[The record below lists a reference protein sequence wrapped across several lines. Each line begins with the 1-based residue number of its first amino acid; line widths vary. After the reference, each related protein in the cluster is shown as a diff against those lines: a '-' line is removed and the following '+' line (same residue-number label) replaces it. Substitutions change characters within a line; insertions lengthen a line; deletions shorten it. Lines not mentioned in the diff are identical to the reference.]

1 MLFEIVMEGTSSGG
15 HGVSVINEQR
25 ILIVDDDREF
35 RRSLTKIF
43 EKAGFQVNA
52 ASTGNQAG
60 ALLGKNAYDLIIL
73 DWRLPG
79 KSGLDCLREIKRK
92 SPQSKVIVVTVNSD
106 AASYELAMA
115 AGAFDYL
122 CKPVKRQTIFASAR
136 RAMKYSLQELNA
148 NTRRQ
153 EMLAI
158 KRILFPTDF
167 SRCADQA
174 LNHALY
180 LARQYRADLH
190 ILHVMVPLEY
200 DANNPSH
207 QFPDMEAVQ
216 TRLND
221 VASARMNAALSAR
234 EVSDLRISQAQL
246 QGISIAPTI
255 LEYADDHSIDLIVM
269 GTHGRRGLKHLFL
282 GSVTE
287 EVVRLAPCPVL
298 TIRERKE
305 SMAVEAIKSILV
317 PIDFSEHSRDALI
330 YAKQFASAYGAH
342 MHLLHVIETNAVPP
356 FYVGLNVTGFDS
368 VADIKARTETALQQ
382 LLAETAGPNV
392 ASTLHILEGYPAH
405 DIVHFAEK
413 HSMDYIVIATHGLT
427 GFKHLLLGSV
437 AEKVVRRAPC
447 PVFTVKAFGK
457 SLIE

>member
-1 MLFEIVMEGTSSGG
+1 MLT
-15 HGVSVINEQR
+15 
-25 ILIVDDDREF
+25 
-35 RRSLTKIF
+35 
-43 EKAGFQVNA
+43 
-52 ASTGNQAG
+52 
-60 ALLGKNAYDLIIL
+60 
-73 DWRLPG
+73 
-79 KSGLDCLREIKRK
+79 
-92 SPQSKVIVVTVNSD
+92 
-106 AASYELAMA
+106 
-115 AGAFDYL
+115 
-122 CKPVKRQTIFASAR
+122 
-136 RAMKYSLQELNA
+136 
-148 NTRRQ
+148 
-153 EMLAI
+153 I

-180 LARQYRADLH
+180 LARLYRADLH
-190 ILHVMVPLEY
+190 ILHVVVPLEY
-200 DANNPSH
+200 DTNNPTH
-207 QFPDMEAVQ
+207 QFPDMDAVQ
-216 TRLND
+216 TRLNEM
-221 VASARMNAALSAR
+221 ATARMNAALKER
-234 EVSDLRISQAQL
+234 EVGDLRISQAQL

-255 LEYADDHSIDLIVM
+255 LEYSDDHNIDLIVM

-282 GSVTE
+282 GSVAE

-305 SMAVEAIKSILV
+305 PIAVEAVRTILV

-330 YAKQFASAYGAH
+330 HAKQFAASYRAH

-356 FYVGLNVTGFDS
+356 FYVGLNITGFDS
-368 VADIKARTETALQQ
+368 VADIKARTEKALQQ
-382 LLAETAGPNV
+382 LLAETAGPQV
-392 ASTLHILEGYPAH
+392 ESTLHILEGYPAH

-413 HSMDYIVIATHGLT
+413 NGMDYIVIATHGLT